1 MKGAKIVACKEVH
14 ADSRQR
20 YSIMTCVQSYRPAGP
35 VGIAPE
41 PPRIAVLFKGKTQ
54 RILADVDASP
64 WMLLQH
70 TASGS
75 YRTESVTEFLE
86 FALPRAEQP
95 QGSII
100 VMLDWYA
107 PHCSAQVPS
116 MPRVVCQR
124 RTSGSSFRASR
135 SWPGCLAHVHALA
148 VRCRSMAFRCE
159 SALIAWATSS
169 SCTAEG

>member
-20 YSIMTCVQSYRPAGP
+20 YSIITCVQSYRPAGP

-41 PPRIAVLFKGKTQ
+41 PPRIAVLLKGKTQ
-54 RILADVDASP
+54 RILADVDAPP

-86 FALPRAEQP
+86 FALPVAERP
-95 QGSII
+95 QDSVI

-107 PHCSAQVPS
+107 PHCSAQVPF
-116 MPRVVCQR
+116 MP
-124 RTSGSSFRASR
+124 
-135 SWPGCLAHVHALA
+135 
-148 VRCRSMAFRCE
+148 
-159 SALIAWATSS
+159 
-169 SCTAEG
+169 